1 MTRQNLTFQMQKKAR
16 NPLPGGK
23 KRGKKEDT
31 SMARELKFW
40 KHLTD
45 THQIIGDIATC
56 DNHRNGNYY
65 QHKADTF
72 AHGEGFSKN
81 CNTENHGRYRL

>member
-1 MTRQNLTFQMQKKAR
+1 MGRIQKGYDTATFQMQKKAR

-40 KHLTD
+40 KHLT
-45 THQIIGDIATC
+45 
-56 DNHRNGNYY
+56 N
-65 QHKADTF
+65 
-72 AHGEGFSKN
+72 AH
-81 CNTENHGRYRL
+81 